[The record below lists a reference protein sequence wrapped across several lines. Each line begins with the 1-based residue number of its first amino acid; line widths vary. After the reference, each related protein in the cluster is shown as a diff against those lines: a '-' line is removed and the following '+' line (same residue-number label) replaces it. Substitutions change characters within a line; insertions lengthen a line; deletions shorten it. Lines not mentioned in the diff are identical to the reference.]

1 MYHCLFAA
9 LQSTLKPITTSK
21 SLFCATFTLYKV
33 LINVAL
39 QWCKGRALPAYKVR
53 FGELRMVPT
62 KNISTMAISSS
73 LACDHF
79 SKGHY
84 FNPSLR
90 NTEVKGGHLS
100 FLLSLLVLCVPFHQ
114 PPSMLLKSL
123 LVGCSFSSNKGTF
136 KQWRAQAADVFK
148 VTNANRKSLAPVW
161 VYCTCVYVH
170 EVRLPTPKRHFWSSR

>member
-1 MYHCLFAA
+1 MDKICVDNAIHWINLYPGDNTIDFPNTYPLDSASAIQDLNNRSQTISAFKSRMASFQINVLFGYIWSLKMYHCLFAA

-62 KNISTMAISSS
+62 KNISTMAISFS

-79 SKGHY
+79 S
-84 FNPSLR
+84 
-90 NTEVKGGHLS
+90 EGHLIHHWGTRRWKEAICPS
-100 FLLSLLVLCVPFHQ
+100 CHLC
-114 PPSMLLKSL
+114 
-123 LVGCSFSSNKGTF
+123 
-136 KQWRAQAADVFK
+136 
-148 VTNANRKSLAPVW
+148 
-161 VYCTCVYVH
+161 
-170 EVRLPTPKRHFWSSR
+170 